1 MKPVRYALLRSG
13 ESWPTVDAMSGLE
26 VDVGGVLA
34 LARLQAISPPYRG
47 VASEPGFANAAIG
60 DCLLYVVDAET
71 PALVRIDLVTR
82 ERLEMSWAGLG
93 LPGLH
98 TPAGCAVGP
107 SGWLFVAADTNVLV
121 FDQSLHLRAV
131 WSAFINAYAIA
142 ANRERVYVLEVP
154 SRVRCFDSMQ
164 NVIPAFN
171 STIPPTSD
179 IRGLAL
185 AADGVLF
192 LSDDTTGSVLRLDP
206 GGAGVGMALARGTR
220 PRALAVSANRLVVG
234 DLAGNSILELAL
246 PSRAV
251 LGAVSGYSGCPSGLA
266 ITPDDDLVIKPSPG
280 DEIVTAEEA
289 AAYAS
294 AGELVAGPLDAGIDN
309 LWYRVSIR
317 RVHAAAGGVVLSTY
331 TASSSTTPPGS
342 WQVAVGDDELLTP
355 SDRFLWLRLQLSGDG
370 RGTPRIRDVEAETP
384 GESYIRHLP
393 AVYGRDDA
401 APNFLIPFLELA
413 RSQLGDLEL
422 AVEDLPRLFDPAVAP
437 TDALPWLATWLAFTP
452 PIGSENRPQLM
463 RSLLAELPA
472 LVRKRGTAAGV
483 IRSVEIQAGV
493 RPRIVEDFRGRGV
506 FALDTNS
513 ALGFDTMLP
522 ALDPDGLVLGE
533 ASVGASGPSNA
544 ADWGAGLFSP
554 FAHRFSVLV
563 PPSSGAAEVHPE
575 RVVQTVEEEKPAHT
589 LAHVCF
595 LKPIFKVGYQARIGL
610 DAIVAAHPTEIS
622 LDETST
628 LGLNTR
634 LAGPVPGSPGVA
646 GHGQVGIDARLG

>member
-1 MKPVRYALLRSG
+1 
-13 ESWPTVDAMSGLE
+13 
-26 VDVGGVLA
+26 
-34 LARLQAISPPYRG
+34 
-47 VASEPGFANAAIG
+47 
-60 DCLLYVVDAET
+60 
-71 PALVRIDLVTR
+71 
-82 ERLEMSWAGLG
+82 
-93 LPGLH
+93 
-98 TPAGCAVGP
+98 
-107 SGWLFVAADTNVLV
+107 VAADTNVLV
-121 FDQSLHLRAV
+121 FDHSLHLRAV
-131 WSAFINAYAIA
+131 WSGFSNASAVA
-142 ANRERVYVLEVP
+142 GNRERVYVLEAP
-154 SRVRCFDSMQ
+154 GQVRCFDAMGMA
-164 NVIPAFN
+164 IPTFSSSIA
-171 STIPPTSD
+171 PTSD
-179 IRGLAL
+179 IRGLAI

-192 LSDDTTGSVLRLDP
+192 LSDDTTGAVLRLDAT
-206 GGAGVGMALARGTR
+206 GAAVGPPLAPGTR

-251 LGAVSGYSGCPSGLA
+251 LGAVSDYSGCPSGLA

-280 DEIVTAEEA
+280 NVIVTAEEA

-317 RVHAAAGGVVLSTY
+317 RVDATGGEVVLSTY
-331 TASSSTTPPGS
+331 TASSSTIPPGS
-342 WQVAVGDDELLTP
+342 WQVAVGDDELLTQ
-355 SDRFLWLRLQLSGDG
+355 SGRFLWLRLQLSGDG
-370 RGTPRIRDVEAETP
+370 RGSPRIRQVQAETP

-452 PIGSENRPQLM
+452 PIGSENHPQLM

-472 LVRKRGTAAGV
+472 LVRKRGTKAGV
-483 IRSVEIQAGV
+483 IRSIEIQAGV
-493 RPRIVEDFRGRGV
+493 RPQIVEDFRGRGV

-533 ASVGASGPSNA
+533 ANVGASGPSSA
-544 ADWGAGLFSP
+544 GDWGAGLFSP

-563 PPSSGAAEVHPE
+563 PPASGGSEVHPE
-575 RVVQTVEEEKPAHT
+575 RVAQTVEEERPAHT
-589 LAHVCF
+589 LAHICF
-595 LKPIFKVGYQARIGL
+595 IQPTFKVGYQARIGL
-610 DAIVAAHPTEIS
+610 DAIVAAYPTEIS

-634 LAGPVPGSPGVA
+634 LAGPVPGSPGLA
-646 GHGQVGIDARLG
+646 GHGQVGIDTRLG